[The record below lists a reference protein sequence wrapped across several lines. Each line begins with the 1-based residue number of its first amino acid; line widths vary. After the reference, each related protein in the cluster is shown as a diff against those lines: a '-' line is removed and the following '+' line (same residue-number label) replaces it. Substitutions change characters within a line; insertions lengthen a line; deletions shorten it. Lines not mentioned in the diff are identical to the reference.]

1 MNYFFETYGCQ
12 MNIAESSAMKQIL
25 NEYNWTEAEDASGA
39 GLIIL
44 NTCSVRATAET
55 RVLGRLAHYKALKTK
70 NAPPFKLLVAGCLAS
85 RSAEALLRGGADFV
99 LGTEEKELFPAIIKM
114 CEEHSGAQARQIGS
128 DYQTERKPRSLESL
142 FNKTHYEEGQ
152 IRSFV
157 PVTHGCNNFCS
168 YCVVPLV
175 RGREA
180 ARPPEEIKKEIQFL
194 ATKDVREITLL
205 GQSISSY
212 RYEYGNGGVLDFP
225 ALLEEVASF
234 VEGTSIKRVRFLSNH
249 PKDFSKRTIEVFKNN
264 PVYCRHLH
272 LCVQHGSNKILEAM
286 NRRYTREHYLE
297 LVAEIRSAVPDI
309 TFSSDILIGFPGE
322 TEEDFEEVLSLM
334 REVKLLNAY
343 MYHYNPREGTP
354 AFSLPGQ
361 IPHDIKIARLSKVIA
376 LQKQHTK
383 ELLRTRIGTRMTV
396 LAEAVS
402 KKNENEILC
411 LGEHEE
417 SVVVRGDTSL
427 TGKFLEVTIE
437 ELSGNTLRNNRP
449 YQSGQQFQI
458 H

>member
-1 MNYFFETYGCQ
+1 MNYFLETYGCQ

-25 NEYNWTEAEDASGA
+25 REHNWTEAEDALDA
-39 GLIIL
+39 ALIIL

-55 RVLGRLAHYKALKTK
+55 RVLGRLAHYKALKNK
-70 NAPPFKLLVAGCLAS
+70 NGHSFKLLVAGCLAS
-85 RSAEALLRGGADFV
+85 RSAEALLQGGADFL

-114 CEEHSGAQARQIGS
+114 CEDNSSAPARQIGS
-128 DYQTERKPRSLESL
+128 DQQTERKPRSLESL
-142 FNKTHYEEGQ
+142 FNNTHYEEGQ

-180 ARPPEEIKKEIQFL
+180 ARPPEAIKKEIQFL
-194 ATKDVREITLL
+194 ATKNVREITLL

-212 RYEYGNGGVLDFP
+212 RYEYGNGAVLDFP
-225 ALLEEVASF
+225 ALLEEVASY
-234 VEGTSIKRVRFLSNH
+234 VEGTSIKWVRFLSNH
-249 PKDFSKRTIEVFKNN
+249 PKDFSKRTIEVIKNN
-264 PVYCRHLH
+264 DVYCKHLH
-272 LCVQHGSNKILEAM
+272 LCVQHGSNIILQAM
-286 NRRYTREHYLE
+286 NRKYTREHYLE
-297 LVAEIRSAVPDI
+297 LVSDIKNAMPDA

-354 AFSLPGQ
+354 AFSLPGK

-383 ELLRTRIGTRMTV
+383 ELLEARINTRLSV
-396 LAEAVS
+396 LAEDIS
-402 KKNENEILC
+402 KKNKNEILC
-411 LGEHEE
+411 RGEHEE
-417 SVVVRGDTSL
+417 SIVVPGEASL
-427 TGKFLEVTIE
+427 IGTFFEVSVESMI
-437 ELSGNTLRNNRP
+437 GNTLRGCHRHFLP
-449 YQSGQQFQI
+449 GIAQR
-458 H
+458 